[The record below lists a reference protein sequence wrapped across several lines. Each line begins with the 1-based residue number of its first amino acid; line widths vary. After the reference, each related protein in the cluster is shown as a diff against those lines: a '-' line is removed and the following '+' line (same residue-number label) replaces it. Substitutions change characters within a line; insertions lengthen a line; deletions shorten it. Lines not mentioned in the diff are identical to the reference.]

1 MSKVLI
7 LGSTGLVGKHVLQE
21 VVKSDR
27 FSSVTALV
35 REKQFHSEGKVKE
48 IVFDFKNQL
57 LLESLQPVH
66 HVFCCLGT
74 TIKKAGS
81 KKNFRFVDYDLPLRF
96 AKWAEQTKAESFS
109 IITSMG
115 ADAMSNFF
123 YNKVKGE
130 IEDEIIKLNIPTI
143 KIFRP
148 SLIMGKRDELRI
160 GELIGKTIFF
170 FVNPIMIGSAKK
182 YKGIK
187 AKMIAKGMIYH
198 LNKNQ
203 KGLTIIN
210 SDEIY

>member
-109 IITSMG
+109 IVTSMG

>member
-7 LGSTGLVGKHVLQE
+7 LGSTGLVGKYVLQE